1 MGRLPLPF
9 HFETNGDNMGKKEH
23 ISASVIKRLPR
34 YYRFLSE
41 LKTQDVGRISS
52 KELAEKM
59 RLTAS
64 QVRQDFNCFGG
75 FGQQGYGYS
84 VSQLHDEI
92 ENILGLKNRNRAILI
107 GVGNLGRAVASHMS
121 FEERGFDLIGI
132 FDNSPIRI
140 GEEIRG
146 ITVESS
152 DNIEAFCTKHQP
164 SVAILCIPKNAVG
177 ALAERLYSLG
187 IRNYWN
193 FSHYDLAAH
202 YDDVIVENVHMSD
215 SLMILC
221 YKISNPDK

>member
-1 MGRLPLPF
+1 
-9 HFETNGDNMGKKEH
+9 MGKKEN

-41 LKTQDVGRISS
+41 LKANGAERISS

-84 VSQLHDEI
+84 IVQLHEEI
-92 ENILGLKNRNRAILI
+92 ENILGLKSKNKTILI

-121 FEERGFDLIGI
+121 FEERGFRLIGI
-132 FDNSPIRI
+132 FDRNPQII
-140 GEEIRG
+140 GEEIRQ
-146 ITVESS
+146 IKVQST
-152 DNIEAFCTKHQP
+152 DNIEQFCQENRP
-164 SVAILCIPKNAVG
+164 CVAILCVPKNSVG
-177 ALAERLYSLG
+177 ELAKRLYSQG
-187 IRNYWN
+187 IKYYWN
-193 FSHYDLAAH
+193 FSHYDLTAD

-215 SLMILC
+215 SLMIMC
-221 YKISNPDK
+221 YRIANNETAKNCSE